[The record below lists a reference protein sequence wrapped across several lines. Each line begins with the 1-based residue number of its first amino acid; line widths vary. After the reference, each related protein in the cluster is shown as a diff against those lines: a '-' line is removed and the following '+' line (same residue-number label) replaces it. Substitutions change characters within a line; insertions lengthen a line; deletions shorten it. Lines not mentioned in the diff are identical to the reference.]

1 MNDFDQCRG
10 IPDSEAAH
18 REGMG
23 WAIGLA
29 RGFRDQVLRLM
40 GGEKGLKPE
49 ANEALQ

>member
-29 RGFRDQVLRLM
+29 RGFLDQVLRLM